1 MRNALDQ
8 LLLPAECLLCRALL
22 SFRDSQHV
30 VCDVCRH
37 RWRPV
42 RAPWCGRCGQPEP
55 LFGRCRVCADW
66 PAALVLAR
74 SAVWLD
80 PGARDA
86 VHALKYGGLPRIAAD
101 LAGAMAAFGL
111 PGRADAWLV
120 PVPLG
125 AGRLRQRGYNQ
136 SERLAR
142 ALSRRWNRP
151 LVELLVRTRDTV
163 TQTALTP
170 EARRANVA
178 GAFATRNAE
187 GGTRNVETRN
197 AEAGTRNNRTDECS
211 AFRVPSSAFERPLVL
226 VDDVFT
232 TGATLAAAARALEQ
246 AGARTVLAVTFGR
259 ALVPDFT

>member
-22 SFRDSQHV
+22 SFRDSQRL

-80 PGARDA
+80 AGARHA

-101 LAGAMAAFGL
+101 LAGAMASLDL
-111 PGRADAWLV
+111 PGRPDAWLV

-170 EARRANVA
+170 EARLANVA
-178 GAFATRNAE
+178 GAFQVRN
-187 GGTRNVETRN
+187 G
-197 AEAGTRNNRTDECS
+197 ECGMRRERPLENS
-211 AFRVPSSAFERPLVL
+211 APRIPHSALERPLVL

-232 TGATLAAAARALEQ
+232 TGATLAEAARALEQ
-246 AGARTVLAVTFGR
+246 AGAGTVSAVTFGR
-259 ALVPDFT
+259 AVVPDFT